1 MGQHGEGENLFYE
14 PMDDIDRPGFIR
26 KVFGILSIQLIFT
39 ALFAGICM
47 HLRMSGYHDFVLFME
62 NPIML
67 YMVFFGE
74 IFSICALTCTGLDR
88 KFPHN
93 YALLAMFTFCISWI
107 VGIVCMHVRNPVIV
121 FEAVGLTAA
130 MVVGLTFYAI
140 TTKHDF
146 TMCGGVCWVLLLV
159 LSIASLMCF
168 MMGPAM

>member
-1 MGQHGEGENLFYE
+1 
-14 PMDDIDRPGFIR
+14 
-26 KVFGILSIQLIFT
+26 
-39 ALFAGICM
+39 
-47 HLRMSGYHDFVLFME
+47 
-62 NPIML
+62 ML

-88 KFPHN
+88 KFPYN

-107 VGIVCMHVRNPVIV
+107 VGIVCMHVRYPVIV

-146 TMCGGVCWVLLLV
+146 TMCGGVCWVLFLV
-159 LSIASLMCF
+159 LAIASLMCF
-168 MMGPAM
+168 VMGPAMHLAYCCIGVLLYSIFLIQDVQMIVGGKHRRC